1 MFHLGIFEIAILA
14 VGGLLCLGL
23 PIGVIVALMAGKRKR
38 DE

>member
-1 MFHLGIFEIAILA
+1 MSGLGLAEIVILA

-23 PIGVIVALMAGKRKR
+23 PIGIIAVIIAGNRKR